1 MAPTPKT
8 VTLGRATVNCRCHVC
23 AFFNNRDDE
32 YKVMLPFFKEG
43 LEAGEK
49 TVYILDQNL
58 RSERLQRLA
67 VTGFDTAEAEASG
80 QLELRLWENAP
91 LQPGRFDQHAMID
104 LIEEVAKAAKRCA
117 TRVTRLWINMELALL
132 DSPVTHDI
140 AEYESRLNYFLP
152 DYDMATVC
160 SYDVTKL
167 GASVVIDILRTH
179 PYIVAGGVLRESP
192 FYVPPDE
199 FLHELDAR
207 KSSTTPSRVGQV

>member
-1 MAPTPKT
+1 
-8 VTLGRATVNCRCHVC
+8 LGRATVICRCHVC
-23 AFFNNRDDE
+23 AYFNNRDDE

-49 TVYILDQNL
+49 TVYIADQDV
-58 RSERLQRLA
+58 R
-67 VTGFDTAEAEASG
+67 
-80 QLELRLWENAP
+80 AP
-91 LQPGRFDQHAMID
+91 LRPGRFEQHAMID

-117 TRVTRLWINMELALL
+117 TRVTRLWINMEWLL

-140 AEYESRLNYFLP
+140 AEYESRLNYLLP